1 MRVPKEKVEKA
12 RELRF
17 AGKTVAET
25 AKLTGLSRNTV
36 AKLEKGWV
44 DSKGVLHGGW
54 ANELTVER
62 LRDTAKR
69 LRSAEAVLDRNECAR
84 IAAGLAQELLGKI
97 VEFLPRMQL
106 KSSRDAKF
114 IASEVRELLKL
125 LELYRTSPG
134 SETPEGVK
142 QVVTLEDI
150 KAHYERTRDITPSYI
165 EPAADPEA
173 IPGAPPEAVDRRA
186 GRKRALADR
195 AAEEEEGEES
205 DEDRDDD
212 APEED
217 EDDEERDDEED
228 SEEDSE

>member
-12 RELRF
+12 REFRF
-17 AGKTVAET
+17 TGKTIAET

-44 DSKGVLHGGW
+44 DSRGVLHGGW

-165 EPAADPEA
+165 EPAADPDA
-173 IPGAPPEAVDRRA
+173 MPDAPPEAGDARA
-186 GRKRALADR
+186 AGKRALADR

-205 DEDRDDD
+205 DEDRDED
-212 APEED
+212 APEE
-217 EDDEERDDEED
+217 DEERDDEED